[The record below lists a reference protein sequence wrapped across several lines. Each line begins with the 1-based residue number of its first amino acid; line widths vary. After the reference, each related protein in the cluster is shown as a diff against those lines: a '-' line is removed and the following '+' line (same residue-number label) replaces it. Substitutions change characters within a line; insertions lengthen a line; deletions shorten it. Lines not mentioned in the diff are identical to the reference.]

1 MSLLCVLLSP
11 VSPGKVKALYDTQ
24 TPMCPICHA
33 VLRPGELQEHMEQEI
48 ERIMQLRN
56 RYILQFIESIPM
68 LVQFLWFLNLFCY
81 NKKWLRKIKQ

>member
-33 VLRPGELQEHMEQEI
+33 VLRPGELQEHMEQEM
-48 ERIMQLRN
+48 ERLMQLRN
-56 RYILQFIESIPM
+56 RYILQFI
-68 LVQFLWFLNLFCY
+68 LNTVLYIYICICVY
-81 NKKWLRKIKQ
+81 IYTHARTKS